1 MIVYNNGVYC
11 PLMQAAVSVQDRGYQ
26 FGDGVYEVIH
36 YTDHHGVDEDWH
48 LDRLDYSL
56 SQLQIPWPMSP
67 KALKQCIRQV
77 RLKNNLSIVNI
88 YISITRGVPVTRDFA
103 FPKQFCPPVLTIIPY
118 RHKPVSE
125 GLRTKGMAVITA
137 PDLRWGRCDIKAI
150 ALLAPSMAKQSATEA
165 GADDVW
171 MVDDQGFITEGSS
184 CNAFMVTQAG
194 EILTRPP
201 SHAILKGITRTR
213 LMTLAKEAGFTVTER
228 PFTLSELKE
237 AAEAFIT
244 RTTGFVIPVTRVD
257 QNSVGAGRP
266 GPVTQNLLSLYE
278 TFVQEQ
284 KHGRFTDTTRFAV

>member
-11 PLMQAAVSVQDRGYQ
+11 PLMQAAASVQDRGYQ

-36 YTDHHGVDEDWH
+36 YTNHHGVDEDWH

-77 RLKNNLSIVNI
+77 RLKNTLSTVNI
-88 YISITRGVPVTRDFA
+88 YISITRGVPATRDFA
-103 FPKQFCPPVLTIIPY
+103 FPKRFCPPVLTIIPY

-125 GLRTKGMAVITA
+125 GLRTKGMAVIMA

-184 CNAFMVTQAG
+184 CNAFMVTQTG

-213 LMTLAKEAGFTVTER
+213 LIALARAAGLRVTER
-228 PFTLSELKE
+228 PFAISELND

-244 RTTGFVIPVTRVD
+244 RTTGFCYSCDTR
-257 QNSVGAGRP
+257 
-266 GPVTQNLLSLYE
+266 GPSPCG
-278 TFVQEQ
+278 FGPSWACDA
-284 KHGRFTDTTRFAV
+284 KSPFAL

>member
-1 MIVYNNGVYC
+1 MIVYNNGTYR

-48 LDRLDYSL
+48 LDRLGYSL
-56 SQLQIPWPMSP
+56 AHLEIPWPMSAN
-67 KALKQCIRQV
+67 ALRQCIRQV
-77 RLKNNLSIVNI
+77 RLLNKLSTVNI
-88 YISITRGVPVTRDFA
+88 YISITRGVPATRDFA
-103 FPKQFCPPVLTIIPY
+103 FPKTPCPPVLTIIPY

-125 GLRTKGMAVITA
+125 GLRIKGMAVITA
-137 PDLRWGRCDIKAI
+137 PDQRWGRCDIKAI
-150 ALLAPSMAKQSATEA
+150 ALLAPSLAKQAATQA

-213 LMTLAKEAGFTVTER
+213 LITLAQDAGLRVTER
-228 PFTLSELKE
+228 TFTISELKE

-257 QNSVGAGRP
+257 QNPVGAGCP

-284 KHGRFTDTTRFAV
+284 KHGQFADTTRFVV

>member
-1 MIVYNNGVYC
+1 MIVYNNGTYR
-11 PLMQAAVSVQDRGYQ
+11 PLMEAAVSVQDRGYQ

-36 YTDHHGVDEDWH
+36 YMDHHGIDEDWH

-56 SQLQIPWPMSP
+56 SQLQIPWTMSP
-67 KALKQCIRQV
+67 QALKQCIRQV
-77 RLKNNLSIVNI
+77 RLKNNLSTVNI
-88 YISITRGVPVTRDFA
+88 YISITRGVPVVRDFG
-103 FPKQFCPPVLTIIPY
+103 FPKGVCPPVLTIIPY
-118 RHKPVSE
+118 RHKPVSQS
-125 GLRTKGMAVITA
+125 LRIKGMTVVTA

-150 ALLAPSMAKQSATEA
+150 ALLAPSMAKQAAMDA

-171 MVDDQGFITEGSS
+171 MVDKDGFVTEGSS
-184 CNAFMVTQAG
+184 CNAFIVTQTG
-194 EILTRPP
+194 EIITRPP

-213 LMTLAKEAGFTVTER
+213 LIGLARESGLRVTER
-228 PFTLSELKE
+228 PFTVHEIKD

-257 QNSVGAGRP
+257 HHPVGLGQA

-284 KHGRFTDTTRFAV
+284 KNARFTDTTRFAV